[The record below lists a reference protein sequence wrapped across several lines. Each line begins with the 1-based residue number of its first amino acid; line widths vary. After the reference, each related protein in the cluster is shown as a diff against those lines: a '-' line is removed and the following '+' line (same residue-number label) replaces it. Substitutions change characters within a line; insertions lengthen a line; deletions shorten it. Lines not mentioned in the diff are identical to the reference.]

1 MNPPAVQPLSRRP
14 RSIHA
19 RLAATLFLVTALATS
34 ASLAS
39 GATTSPSGSAQDA
52 STLLLRM
59 PAVSDQHVAFVYAN
73 DLWIADRGDAE
84 GVEGSR
90 ARRLT
95 SSEGAETHPRFS
107 PDGEWIAFTGEY
119 GGQRDVYVVPTAG
132 GEPRR
137 LTFHPGA
144 DVVQGWTPDG
154 DAVVFQSARTA
165 HPTAEG
171 KFFSVS
177 LDGGLPEALPIPRG
191 ASGRLSPD
199 GRHIA
204 YQVAQLW
211 DPEWR
216 NYRGG
221 QALPIWI
228 VSMDDHELI
237 TVPWDGERQLAP
249 VWLDGTVYFLSERD
263 WSKNIWSYEPG
274 TGELRQRT
282 FHTTFDVKHL
292 DAGGGVIVYE
302 QGGRLHLLEP
312 STDDSR
318 PLAIHVLGDQAHAM
332 PRWAEPSPTQLQN
345 ASLSPTGQR
354 ALFEFRGQILTVPSE
369 HGDWR
374 NVAPGSDHASRSPAW
389 SPDGSRIA
397 FFSDEGGEYRLVL
410 VSQDGMGER
419 EVLELPESSFF
430 FGPTWSPDGSRI
442 AYRDA
447 GMRLW
452 YVEVESGEATHV
464 DTERHAYPE
473 RSLDP
478 TWSPDS
484 RWLAYSRRLDSHLRA
499 IFVHDAET
507 GQAHQLTD
515 GLSDAY
521 RPQWDA
527 SGKYLYFLA
536 STDYGLNTG
545 WLDMSSFDRPVTR
558 GVYVAVLAADE
569 PSPLAPRSDEE
580 PVDGEGT
587 DEEGEDERPDANDES
602 VPEVRIDLEGLDQ
615 RILALPVPQ
624 RNYTQLHSASRG
636 IIFYGESV
644 QGQPGVRLHRYNLE
658 EREAQPFLEPVQ
670 HVAVSRDGAKLLY
683 RSGQRW
689 GIVNTAGPPPSV
701 EDGLLRLGD
710 LRVRIDPLAEWEQ
723 MFDEGWRI
731 QRDFLYVEN
740 MHGAPWEQIY
750 QEYRPWLDHVR
761 HRADLSYL
769 LEVMGGEIAVGHSFV
784 GGGDVPSVDGVAPG
798 LLGADFEL
806 VRQGPG
812 EGLYRIARIYR
823 GENWN
828 PGLESPLTGP
838 GIEVR
843 EGDYLLAVN
852 GRELRAPRN
861 PFSLLEGTA
870 GRQTVITVN
879 DEPTMEG
886 ARDVTVVPV
895 ASESQLR
902 TRQWMDENRRRVDE
916 LSGGRLAYVWL
927 PNTAQAGYQ
936 NFNRYYFAQQD
947 RQGAIID
954 ERDNGGGTAADY
966 IVDVLARE
974 LQGYFNSPVGDR
986 KMFTQPIAGI
996 FGPKVMVINE
1006 MAGSGG
1012 DLLPFL
1018 FRQREIGPLV
1028 GTRTWGGLVGIWD
1041 TPPLVDGGF
1050 MLAPRGGFVDLDGK
1064 WAVENE
1070 GVAPDIEVFM
1080 TPREVMEGRDPQLE
1094 RAVEE
1099 ALRLLE
1105 RDPVELREEPD
1116 PPVRWRRAAEGG

>member
-1 MNPPAVQPLSRRP
+1 MISPARTLLLPTVLLGLLLVAAPP
-14 RSIHA
+14 
-19 RLAATLFLVTALATS
+19 S
-34 ASLAS
+34 AAS
-39 GATTSPSGSAQDA
+39 GEGIAAAGVVPATVPADPAGAQE

-59 PAVSDQHVAFVYAN
+59 PTVSDTQVAFVYAN
-73 DLWIADRGDAE
+73 DLWIVGRE
-84 GVEGSR
+84 GGE

-95 SSEGAETHPRFS
+95 SSEGAETNPRFS

-119 GGQRDVYVVPTAG
+119 GGQQDVYVVPARG

-144 DVVQGWTPDG
+144 DLVQGWMPDG
-154 DAVVFQSARTA
+154 GAVLFRSGREG
-165 HPTAEG
+165 HPTAAAR
-171 KFFSVS
+171 FFTVPVG
-177 LDGGLPEALPIPRG
+177 GGLPVALPIPRG
-191 ASGRLSPD
+191 ASGRLSAD
-199 GRHIA
+199 GARIA
-204 YQVAQLW
+204 YQLPDYW

-221 QALPIWI
+221 QAMPIW
-228 VSMDDHELI
+228 VVDMADHELT
-237 TVPWDGERQLAP
+237 TVPWEGERQMDP

-263 WSKNIWSYEPG
+263 WANNVWSWDPA
-274 TGELRQRT
+274 TGESRQRT
-282 FHTTFDVKHL
+282 FHSDFDVKSL
-292 DAGGGVIVYE
+292 DAGGGTLVYE
-302 QGGRLHLLEP
+302 QAGRLHLLDP
-312 STDDSR
+312 GTDQVRS
-318 PLAIHVLGDQAHAM
+318 LEIHVRGDQVRSL
-332 PRWAEPSPTQLQN
+332 PRWREVAPTQLQN

-354 ALFEFRGQILTVPSE
+354 ALFEARGQILTVPAE

-374 NVAPGSDHASRSPAW
+374 NVAAGSNHASRAPAW

-397 FFSDEGGEYRLVL
+397 YFSDEEGEYRLVIIP
-410 VSQDGMGER
+410 QDGMGDR
-419 EVLELPESSFF
+419 EVIQLPESSFF
-430 FGPTWSPDGSRI
+430 FGPTWSPDGRRI

-447 GMRLW
+447 GMSVW
-452 YVEVESGEATHV
+452 HVEVETGQATRV

-478 TWSPDS
+478 AWSPDS
-484 RWLAYSRRLDSHLRA
+484 RWLAYARRLESHLRA
-499 IFVHDAET
+499 VFVHDAET
-507 GQAHQLTD
+507 GQSHQLTD

-558 GVYVAVLAADE
+558 GIYLAVLADDE

-580 PVDGEGT
+580 GVEEAEEVTDGE
-587 DEEGEDERPDANDES
+587 NDGDP
-602 VPEVRIDLEGLDQ
+602 PEVRIDLEGMDQ

-624 RNYTQLHSASRG
+624 RNYTQLHAASEG
-636 IIFYGESV
+636 VVFYGEV
-644 QGQPGVRLHRYNLE
+644 VPGQPGIRLHRFTLE
-658 EREAQPFLEPVQ
+658 EREAETFLEPLQ
-670 HVAVSRDGAKLLY
+670 HVAVSANGEKLLY
-683 RSGQRW
+683 RSGETW
-689 GIVNTAGPPPSV
+689 GIVNTTASPPSV
-701 EDGLLRLGD
+701 GDGRIDVGD
-710 LRVRIDPLAEWEQ
+710 LRVQVDPRAEWEQ

-740 MHGAPWEQIY
+740 LHGAPWDEIY
-750 QEYRPWLDHVR
+750 QWYRPWLEHVR

-784 GGGDVPSVDGVAPG
+784 GGGDLPAVDGVPPG
-798 LLGADFEL
+798 LLGADYEL
-806 VRQGPG
+806 VTQGPG
-812 EGLYRIARIYR
+812 EGRYRIARIYR

-828 PGLESPLTGP
+828 PGLESPLSGP
-838 GIEVR
+838 GIDVA
-843 EGDYLLAVN
+843 EGDFLLAVD
-852 GRELRAPRN
+852 GVELQAPDN
-861 PFSLLEGTA
+861 PFALLEGTA

-879 DEPTMEG
+879 DRPTREG
-886 ARDVTVVPV
+886 ARNVTVVPV
-895 ASESQLR
+895 ASEGQLR
-902 TRQWMDENRRRVDE
+902 TRQWIDQNRRRVEE
-916 LSGGRLAYVWL
+916 LSDGRLAYVWL
-927 PNTAQAGYQ
+927 PNTGLGGYQ

-947 RQGAIID
+947 RAGAVID
-954 ERDNGGGTAADY
+954 ERDNGGGSAADY

-986 KMFTQPIAGI
+986 RPFTEPIAGL

-1012 DLLPFL
+1012 DLLPYL
-1018 FRQREIGPLV
+1018 FRQRGVGPLV

-1041 TPPLVDGGF
+1041 SPPLVDGGF
-1050 MLAPRGGFVDLDGK
+1050 MLAPRGGFFDLDGE

-1070 GVAPDIEVFM
+1070 GVAPDIEVIM
-1080 TPREVMEGRDPQLE
+1080 TPRDVIAGRDPQLE

-1105 RDPVELREEPD
+1105 VEGVELREEPD
-1116 PPVRWRRAAEGG
+1116 PPVRWRRPGG